1 MKRRVAW
8 MLALLVPVGCAVPP
22 AQPGAAGSPATP
34 VVSASGTIASSQQY
48 RTVLS
53 GQRSRLNAAA
63 ALNADCSNRDLP
75 IGRVV
80 AAPAN
85 GTVNL
90 QSVAYN
96 TTYPPGNQRY
106 ECNRK
111 QSVGLGT
118 FYKSH
123 PGFVG
128 EDRTTIEVFF
138 PDLSVSQITEFI
150 IMVK

>member
-1 MKRRVAW
+1 MKRRIAW
-8 MLALLVPVGCAVPP
+8 MLILLAPMGCTVPP
-22 AQPGAAGSPATP
+22 AQPGAARSPTAP
-34 VVSASGTIASSQQY
+34 VVLASGTITSSQQY

-53 GQRSRLNAAA
+53 GQKSRLTAVS
-63 ALNADCSNRDLP
+63 ALNADCSTRELP
-75 IGRVV
+75 IGRIV

-85 GTVNL
+85 GTIHL

-96 TTYPPGNQRY
+96 TNYPFGNQRY

-118 FYKSH
+118 FYTSH
-123 PGFVG
+123 RGFVG

-138 PDLSVSQITEFI
+138 PDHSISQTTEFI
-150 IMVK
+150 ILVK